1 MFSTPRQN
9 STDGPLCHSTPRS
22 ESHAP
27 QFESRPV
34 ANLPVSVY
42 GWYRVLIFS
51 SDRRESVNRVLR
63 RLRRILSPLKLDPR
77 YKHSGG
83 EYDEAEDSGAQFTFY
98 VDSYNVAS
106 ALFRRGR
113 LDNRVWLKVS
123 DRMPWVRVTSAFKL
137 RLKRV
142 ILERYDPER
151 RSLDLTLFHM
161 DEAWRGEFCALA
173 ESHCMNSVV
182 GIMERCLP
190 GLERLILDRN
200 HLTHLWSFRELERRF
215 PWLHSVSLKNND
227 ITNLEVL
234 RVFQYLPLVALN
246 LERNLLPPGYEENV
260 LSIWPRLQFLNDIP
274 VLRFCEYV

>member
-9 STDGPLCHSTPRS
+9 STEGPLCHSTPRS
-22 ESHAP
+22 ENYAT
-27 QFESRPV
+27 QNESRPV
-34 ANLPVSVY
+34 ANLSVSVY
-42 GWYRVLIFS
+42 GWYRVLVFS

-63 RLRRILSPLKLDPR
+63 RLRRILNPMKLDPR

-83 EYDEAEDSGAQFTFY
+83 EYDDLEDSGAQFTFY

-123 DRMPWVRVTSAFKL
+123 DRMPSVRITSAFKL

-142 ILERYDPER
+142 IFERYDPEQ

-173 ESHCMNSVV
+173 EQNCMSTAV
-182 GIMERCLP
+182 GIMEQYLP
-190 GLERLILDRN
+190 QLEHLILDRN
-200 HLTHLWSFRELERRF
+200 HLTTLWMFRQSERRF
-215 PWLHSVSLKNND
+215 PWLQWVSLKNND

-234 RVFQYLPLVALN
+234 RGFQYLPLVALN
-246 LERNLLPPGYEENV
+246 LERNLLPPAYEGQV

-274 VLRFCEYV
+274 VMRYI